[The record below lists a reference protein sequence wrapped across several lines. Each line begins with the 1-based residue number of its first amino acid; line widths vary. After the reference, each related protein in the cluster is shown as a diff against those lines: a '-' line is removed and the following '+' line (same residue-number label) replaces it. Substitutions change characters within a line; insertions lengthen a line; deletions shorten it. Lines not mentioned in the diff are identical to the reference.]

1 MKHKAFRRMLAA
13 LLAAALLAGCGA
25 ASSQMTREEGSI
37 AGPPVKTE
45 SALPVS
51 TPEADTAPEPEN
63 GTETPQELPPL
74 DQRVTNQWEIHK
86 NLQDPAGKVLCLN
99 MEVPRINS
107 ASADAARINAR
118 LAQCYV
124 EPCKPCLEYPAL
136 ENGTPWDEVRSV
148 GYYQYWY
155 GDCVSL
161 VVSSYY
167 GGTDAPF
174 HWGWCFDFESG
185 NQLTVTQM
193 LQRMGADPAA
203 LEEALYRDIKR
214 RDELDRQA
222 AIERGMLPTGS
233 LKEGNTAWWTSLDE
247 LPFSLDGKGNIS
259 FVVHRF
265 SASGEEY
272 VNDAPVIPLDAQ
284 PLPPD
289 WEWQVLAEWMA
300 VTAVTQGE
308 SCAPADRNES
318 FTLRLEK
325 AEITGTVTVSF
336 IRETY
341 VSPQIQSAAET
352 RTGELNAGA
361 VTGWDGEKSQGWNL
375 TCLSEDGRSR
385 WTISMMEDRSLRMQ
399 STGPKKGSEVWYVFQ
414 RTEAWDDIGYT
425 AIPRRLWGTY
435 RAGDEAAK
443 GIRWMTFL
451 PDGSCCMSV
460 EWDGW
465 NGTLTGTAEG
475 TQGRT
480 EDGTELHFTL
490 TDTDGRPCEFWAI
503 LLNDDGSPSGCS
515 LKYRAGEQ
523 LFDRDTRPA
532 YWKNDSPDL
541 TLVP

>member
-1 MKHKAFRRMLAA
+1 MKHLALCGA
-13 LLAAALLAGCGA
+13 LAVLLASLLAGCGA
-25 ASSQMTREEGSI
+25 KPAPPASAAAPAS
-37 AGPPVKTE
+37 V
-45 SALPVS
+45 SAAAS
-51 TPEADTAPEPEN
+51 APE
-63 GTETPQELPPL
+63 
-74 DQRVTNQWEIHK
+74 DR
-86 NLQDPAGKVLCLN
+86 PAQK
-99 MEVPRINS
+99 
-107 ASADAARINAR
+107 
-118 LAQCYV
+118 
-124 EPCKPCLEYPAL
+124 KP
-136 ENGTPWDEVRSV
+136 
-148 GYYQYWY
+148 
-155 GDCVSL
+155 
-161 VVSSYY
+161 
-167 GGTDAPF
+167 
-174 HWGWCFDFESG
+174 
-185 NQLTVTQM
+185 
-193 LQRMGADPAA
+193 GADGRRTEQPAA
-203 LEEALYRDIKR
+203 EPLV
-214 RDELDRQA
+214 
-222 AIERGMLPTGS
+222 LP
-233 LKEGNTAWWTSLDE
+233 E
-247 LPFSLDGKGNIS
+247 
-259 FVVHRF
+259 
-265 SASGEEY
+265 
-272 VNDAPVIPLDAQ
+272 
-284 PLPPD
+284 D

-375 TCLSEDGRSR
+375 TSLSEDGRSR
-385 WTISMMEDRSLRMQ
+385 WIISMMEDGALLMRSTDPQ
-399 STGPKKGSEVWYVFQ
+399 KGSEVWYVFQ

-435 RAGDEAAK
+435 RAGDESAK

-465 NGTLTGTAEG
+465 SGILTGTATG
-475 TQGRT
+475 IQSRT

-515 LKYRAGEQ
+515 LKYRAGEV
-523 LFDRDTRPA
+523 LFDRDTRSI
-532 YWKNDSPDL
+532 YWKNDSPNL